1 MNTPTPAPSSA
12 PANTQRRYIREPARR
27 AFAAEV
33 REIRLTF
40 KDGEDEKSPVYV
52 MLPSGIR
59 CNRLFFCGQMIRKE
73 LKGDENAFYS
83 VRVQDPTGMFFVN
96 AGSYQPEAKQQISRI
111 DESAWVAVVGKAQ
124 ARNTPDGATFVSVR
138 AEAVAEIE
146 EDTYRKWVDETAG
159 QTLDRADAF
168 GETEDSKKAR
178 EFYANDPETYRQ
190 MALHA
195 LQRITF

>member
-1 MNTPTPAPSSA
+1 M
-12 PANTQRRYIREPARR
+12 REPARR

-33 REIRLTF
+33 REVRLTF

-59 CNRLFFCGQMIRKE
+59 CNRIFFCGQMTRKE
-73 LKGDENAFYS
+73 LKGEDNPFYS
-83 VRVQDPTGMFFVN
+83 VRVQDPTGIFFVS
-96 AGSYQPEAKQQISRI
+96 AGGYQPEAKQQISRI
-111 DESAWVAVVGKAQ
+111 DESAWVAVVGKVQ
-124 ARNTPDGATFVSVR
+124 VRDTPDGATFVSIR
-138 AEAVAEIE
+138 AESVAEID

-159 QTLDRADAF
+159 QLLDRADAF
-168 GETEDSKKAR
+168 GQTEDSRKAR
-178 EFYANDPETYRQ
+178 EFYTNDPETYRQ

>member
-1 MNTPTPAPSSA
+1 MNTPKES
-12 PANTQRRYIREPARR
+12 QRRYIREPARR

-33 REIRLTF
+33 REVRLTF

-59 CNRLFFCGQMIRKE
+59 CNRLFFCGQVTRKE
-73 LKGDENAFYS
+73 LKGEENTFYS
-83 VRVQDPTGMFFVN
+83 VRVQDPTGIFFVS
-96 AGSYQPEAKQQISRI
+96 AGMYQPEAKQQISRI

-124 ARNTPDGATFVSVR
+124 VRDTPDGATFVSIR
-138 AEAVAEIE
+138 AESVAEID

-168 GETEDSKKAR
+168 DQTEDSKKAH

-190 MALHA
+190 MALQA